1 SLRPR
6 RAGQCARTGTAGAV
20 SRRGARRHPGW
31 QLGAAGQ
38 RWLGPRSHRIA
49 SGFRAVRRRRLRAQ
63 GHATGARR
71 QRAAVCVR
79 TAHHHPRPGAA
90 GARLRAQPQARRH
103 RRARAQ
109 RGCHPVRAPAH
120 HVRLRHDAVSLGTVA
135 VARQRAELLL
145 GLGRGHAGRQPQ
157 LYGRQVE
164 GGRRHDRRH
173 AQRHQ
178 PRRFRRRQP
187 RARPRAAVRLLRGAA
202 LFPAQTMDSQ
212 LDTNQASLADFL
224 VRLSAGNLVAR
235 GRQMILSDT
244 QQAEGTGA
252 TLDDLFRRA
261 GVRRPDALAL
271 IDPPNGETI
280 TGGAPRRLTYAE
292 ADRAISALAAKLRRL
307 SLQTDMVVA
316 MQLANTVDSV
326 IALLGVLRAGMI
338 AAPLPLLWREQEMVA
353 ALSRIGAK
361 AIVTSSHVG
370 LAAQSEIAMQ
380 VAAELFPIRH
390 ICGFGRDLPDGVVP
404 LDDVFNPAPTE
415 FYQPSVRPGPAA
427 AHVAAITFD
436 VTGDGFVPVA
446 RSQSGLIAGGTLAL
460 HHGFDP
466 AVFAEQSRAHEPC
479 SVVLPGPALTLLA
492 DAGLFGGHI
501 KNILALWR
509 APEQLASAVPLQRDA
524 ALVDIASFDET
535 GLLPARRGPDGL
547 PAPIPHG
554 AFVAPA
560 GITAVGGYRF
570 RQREVDTVVAGA
582 RSPPGFL
589 GPPRRPS
596 RPALRR

>member
-1 SLRPR
+1 
-6 RAGQCARTGTAGAV
+6 
-20 SRRGARRHPGW
+20 
-31 QLGAAGQ
+31 
-38 RWLGPRSHRIA
+38 
-49 SGFRAVRRRRLRAQ
+49 
-63 GHATGARR
+63 
-71 QRAAVCVR
+71 
-79 TAHHHPRPGAA
+79 
-90 GARLRAQPQARRH
+90 
-103 RRARAQ
+103 
-109 RGCHPVRAPAH
+109 
-120 HVRLRHDAVSLGTVA
+120 
-135 VARQRAELLL
+135 
-145 GLGRGHAGRQPQ
+145 
-157 LYGRQVE
+157 
-164 GGRRHDRRH
+164 
-173 AQRHQ
+173 
-178 PRRFRRRQP
+178 
-187 RARPRAAVRLLRGAA
+187 
-202 LFPAQTMDSQ
+202 
-212 LDTNQASLADFL
+212 
-224 VRLSAGNLVAR
+224 
-235 GRQMILSDT
+235 MILSDT

-415 FYQPSVRPGPAA
+415 FYQPSVRPGSAA

-436 VTGDGFVPVA
+436 VTGDGLVPVA
-446 RSQSGLIAGGTLAL
+446 RSQNELIAGGLAVFREAGIAVNATILSTIPAASFAGIALTLMPWLLAGGTLAL

-479 SVVLPGPALTLLA
+479 SVVLPGPALAPLA
-492 DAGLFGGHI
+492 DAGLLGGYI

-509 APEQLASAVPLQRDA
+509 APEQLAAAVPWQRDA

-560 GITAVGGYRF
+560 GITTVGGYRF
-570 RQREVDTVVAGA
+570 CQREVDAVVAGA
-582 RSPPGFL
+582 DPAAVIVALPDAHL
-589 GPPRRPS
+589 GQRFAGSAQDGAALAAKLQARGVNSLIAAAFRPRGN
-596 RPALRR
+596 AA

>member
-1 SLRPR
+1 
-6 RAGQCARTGTAGAV
+6 
-20 SRRGARRHPGW
+20 
-31 QLGAAGQ
+31 
-38 RWLGPRSHRIA
+38 
-49 SGFRAVRRRRLRAQ
+49 
-63 GHATGARR
+63 
-71 QRAAVCVR
+71 
-79 TAHHHPRPGAA
+79 
-90 GARLRAQPQARRH
+90 
-103 RRARAQ
+103 
-109 RGCHPVRAPAH
+109 
-120 HVRLRHDAVSLGTVA
+120 
-135 VARQRAELLL
+135 
-145 GLGRGHAGRQPQ
+145 
-157 LYGRQVE
+157 
-164 GGRRHDRRH
+164 
-173 AQRHQ
+173 
-178 PRRFRRRQP
+178 
-187 RARPRAAVRLLRGAA
+187 
-202 LFPAQTMDSQ
+202 
-212 LDTNQASLADFL
+212 
-224 VRLSAGNLVAR
+224 
-235 GRQMILSDT
+235 MILSDT

-338 AAPLPLLWREQEMVA
+338 TAPLPLLWREQEMVA

-436 VTGDGFVPVA
+436 VTGDGLVPVA
-446 RSQSGLIAGGTLAL
+446 RSQSELIAGGLAVFREAGIAENATILSTIPAASFAGIALTLMPWLLAGGTLAL

-479 SVVLPGPALTLLA
+479 SVVLPGPALALLA
-492 DAGLFGGHI
+492 DAGLLGGHI

-509 APEQLASAVPLQRDA
+509 APEQLAAAVPWQRDA

-560 GITAVGGYRF
+560 GITTVGGYRF
-570 RQREVDTVVAGA
+570 CQREVDAVVAGA
-582 RSPPGFL
+582 DPAAVIVALPDAHLGQRFAGSAQDGAALAAKLQARGVNSLIAAAFL
-589 GPPRRPS
+589 PRGN
-596 RPALRR
+596 AA

>member
-1 SLRPR
+1 
-6 RAGQCARTGTAGAV
+6 
-20 SRRGARRHPGW
+20 
-31 QLGAAGQ
+31 
-38 RWLGPRSHRIA
+38 
-49 SGFRAVRRRRLRAQ
+49 
-63 GHATGARR
+63 
-71 QRAAVCVR
+71 
-79 TAHHHPRPGAA
+79 
-90 GARLRAQPQARRH
+90 
-103 RRARAQ
+103 
-109 RGCHPVRAPAH
+109 
-120 HVRLRHDAVSLGTVA
+120 
-135 VARQRAELLL
+135 
-145 GLGRGHAGRQPQ
+145 
-157 LYGRQVE
+157 
-164 GGRRHDRRH
+164 
-173 AQRHQ
+173 
-178 PRRFRRRQP
+178 
-187 RARPRAAVRLLRGAA
+187 
-202 LFPAQTMDSQ
+202 
-212 LDTNQASLADFL
+212 
-224 VRLSAGNLVAR
+224 
-235 GRQMILSDT
+235 MILSDT

-292 ADRAISALAAKLRRL
+292 ADRAISALAAKLRGL
-307 SLQTDMVVA
+307 GLQADTVVA
-316 MQLANTVDSV
+316 LQLANTVDSV

-370 LAAQSEIAMQ
+370 PAAQSTSFAEIAMR
-380 VAAELFPIRH
+380 AAVELFPIRH

-415 FYQPSVRPGPAA
+415 FYQPSVRPGSAA

-436 VTGDGFVPVA
+436 VTGDGLVPVA
-446 RSQSGLIAGGTLAL
+446 RSQSELIAGGLAVFREAGIAENATILSTIPAASFAGIALTLMPWLLAGGTLAL

-492 DAGLFGGHI
+492 DAGLLGGHI

-509 APEQLASAVPLQRDA
+509 APEQLAAAVPWQRDA
-524 ALVDIASFDET
+524 ELVDIASFDET

-560 GITAVGGYRF
+560 GITTVGGYRF
-570 RQREVDTVVAGA
+570 CQREVDAVVAGA
-582 RSPPGFL
+582 DPAAVIVALPDAHLGQRFAGSAQDGAALAAKLQARGVNLLIAAAFL
-589 GPPRRPS
+589 PRGN
-596 RPALRR
+596 AA

>member
-1 SLRPR
+1 
-6 RAGQCARTGTAGAV
+6 
-20 SRRGARRHPGW
+20 
-31 QLGAAGQ
+31 
-38 RWLGPRSHRIA
+38 
-49 SGFRAVRRRRLRAQ
+49 
-63 GHATGARR
+63 
-71 QRAAVCVR
+71 
-79 TAHHHPRPGAA
+79 
-90 GARLRAQPQARRH
+90 
-103 RRARAQ
+103 
-109 RGCHPVRAPAH
+109 
-120 HVRLRHDAVSLGTVA
+120 
-135 VARQRAELLL
+135 
-145 GLGRGHAGRQPQ
+145 
-157 LYGRQVE
+157 
-164 GGRRHDRRH
+164 
-173 AQRHQ
+173 
-178 PRRFRRRQP
+178 
-187 RARPRAAVRLLRGAA
+187 
-202 LFPAQTMDSQ
+202 
-212 LDTNQASLADFL
+212 
-224 VRLSAGNLVAR
+224 
-235 GRQMILSDT
+235 MILSDT

-446 RSQSGLIAGGTLAL
+446 RSQSELIAGGLAVFREAGIAENATILSTIPAVSFAGIALTLMPWLLAGGTLAL

-492 DAGLFGGHI
+492 DAGLLGGHI

-509 APEQLASAVPLQRDA
+509 APEQLASAVPWQRDA

-560 GITAVGGYRF
+560 GITTVGGYRF
-570 RQREVDTVVAGA
+570 CQREVDAVVAGA
-582 RSPPGFL
+582 DPAAVIVALPDAHLGQRFAGSAQDGAALAAKLQARGVNSLIAAAFL
-589 GPPRRPS
+589 PRGN
-596 RPALRR
+596 AA

>member
-1 SLRPR
+1 
-6 RAGQCARTGTAGAV
+6 
-20 SRRGARRHPGW
+20 
-31 QLGAAGQ
+31 
-38 RWLGPRSHRIA
+38 
-49 SGFRAVRRRRLRAQ
+49 
-63 GHATGARR
+63 
-71 QRAAVCVR
+71 
-79 TAHHHPRPGAA
+79 
-90 GARLRAQPQARRH
+90 
-103 RRARAQ
+103 
-109 RGCHPVRAPAH
+109 
-120 HVRLRHDAVSLGTVA
+120 
-135 VARQRAELLL
+135 
-145 GLGRGHAGRQPQ
+145 
-157 LYGRQVE
+157 
-164 GGRRHDRRH
+164 
-173 AQRHQ
+173 
-178 PRRFRRRQP
+178 
-187 RARPRAAVRLLRGAA
+187 
-202 LFPAQTMDSQ
+202 
-212 LDTNQASLADFL
+212 
-224 VRLSAGNLVAR
+224 
-235 GRQMILSDT
+235 MILSDT

-446 RSQSGLIAGGTLAL
+446 RSQSELIAGGFAAFREAGIAENATILSTIPAASFAGIALTLMPWLLAGGTLAL

-479 SVVLPGPALTLLA
+479 SVVLPGPALALLA
-492 DAGLFGGHI
+492 DAGLLGGHI

-509 APEQLASAVPLQRDA
+509 APEQLAAAVPWQRDA

-535 GLLPARRGPDGL
+535 GLLPAGRGPDGL

-560 GITAVGGYRF
+560 GITTVGGYRIC
-570 RQREVDTVVAGA
+570 QREVDAVVAGA
-582 RSPPGFL
+582 DPAAVIVALPDAHLGQRFAGSAQDGAALAAKLQARGVNSLIAAAFL
-589 GPPRRPS
+589 PRGN
-596 RPALRR
+596 AA

>member
-1 SLRPR
+1 
-6 RAGQCARTGTAGAV
+6 
-20 SRRGARRHPGW
+20 
-31 QLGAAGQ
+31 
-38 RWLGPRSHRIA
+38 
-49 SGFRAVRRRRLRAQ
+49 
-63 GHATGARR
+63 
-71 QRAAVCVR
+71 
-79 TAHHHPRPGAA
+79 
-90 GARLRAQPQARRH
+90 
-103 RRARAQ
+103 
-109 RGCHPVRAPAH
+109 
-120 HVRLRHDAVSLGTVA
+120 
-135 VARQRAELLL
+135 
-145 GLGRGHAGRQPQ
+145 
-157 LYGRQVE
+157 
-164 GGRRHDRRH
+164 
-173 AQRHQ
+173 
-178 PRRFRRRQP
+178 
-187 RARPRAAVRLLRGAA
+187 
-202 LFPAQTMDSQ
+202 
-212 LDTNQASLADFL
+212 
-224 VRLSAGNLVAR
+224 
-235 GRQMILSDT
+235 MILSDT

-370 LAAQSEIAMQ
+370 PAAQSEIAMQ

-436 VTGDGFVPVA
+436 VTGDGLVPVA
-446 RSQSGLIAGGTLAL
+446 RSQNELIAGGLAVFREAGIAEEATILSTIPAASFAGIVLTLMPWLLAGGTLAL

-479 SVVLPGPALTLLA
+479 SVVLPGPALAPLA
-492 DAGLFGGHI
+492 DAGLFGGYI

-509 APEQLASAVPLQRDA
+509 APEELAAAVPWQRDA

-560 GITAVGGYRF
+560 GITTVGGYRF
-570 RQREVDTVVAGA
+570 RQREVDAVVAGA
-582 RSPPGFL
+582 NPAAVIVALPDAHL
-589 GPPRRPS
+589 GQRFAGSAQDGAALAAKLQARGVNSLIAAAFRPRGN
-596 RPALRR
+596 AA

>member
-1 SLRPR
+1 
-6 RAGQCARTGTAGAV
+6 
-20 SRRGARRHPGW
+20 
-31 QLGAAGQ
+31 
-38 RWLGPRSHRIA
+38 
-49 SGFRAVRRRRLRAQ
+49 
-63 GHATGARR
+63 
-71 QRAAVCVR
+71 
-79 TAHHHPRPGAA
+79 
-90 GARLRAQPQARRH
+90 
-103 RRARAQ
+103 
-109 RGCHPVRAPAH
+109 
-120 HVRLRHDAVSLGTVA
+120 
-135 VARQRAELLL
+135 
-145 GLGRGHAGRQPQ
+145 
-157 LYGRQVE
+157 
-164 GGRRHDRRH
+164 
-173 AQRHQ
+173 
-178 PRRFRRRQP
+178 
-187 RARPRAAVRLLRGAA
+187 
-202 LFPAQTMDSQ
+202 
-212 LDTNQASLADFL
+212 
-224 VRLSAGNLVAR
+224 
-235 GRQMILSDT
+235 MILSDT

-446 RSQSGLIAGGTLAL
+446 RSQSELIAGGFAAFREAGIAENATILSTIPAASFAGIALTLMPWLLAGGTLAL

-479 SVVLPGPALTLLA
+479 SVVLPGPALALLA
-492 DAGLFGGHI
+492 DAGLLGGHI

-509 APEQLASAVPLQRDA
+509 APEQLAAAVPWQRDA

-560 GITAVGGYRF
+560 GITTVGGYRF
-570 RQREVDTVVAGA
+570 RQREVDAVVAGA
-582 RSPPGFL
+582 DPAAVIVALPDAHLGQRFAGSAQDGAALAAKLQARGVNSLIAAAFL
-589 GPPRRPS
+589 PRGN
-596 RPALRR
+596 AA

>member
-1 SLRPR
+1 
-6 RAGQCARTGTAGAV
+6 
-20 SRRGARRHPGW
+20 
-31 QLGAAGQ
+31 
-38 RWLGPRSHRIA
+38 
-49 SGFRAVRRRRLRAQ
+49 
-63 GHATGARR
+63 
-71 QRAAVCVR
+71 
-79 TAHHHPRPGAA
+79 
-90 GARLRAQPQARRH
+90 
-103 RRARAQ
+103 
-109 RGCHPVRAPAH
+109 
-120 HVRLRHDAVSLGTVA
+120 
-135 VARQRAELLL
+135 
-145 GLGRGHAGRQPQ
+145 
-157 LYGRQVE
+157 
-164 GGRRHDRRH
+164 
-173 AQRHQ
+173 
-178 PRRFRRRQP
+178 
-187 RARPRAAVRLLRGAA
+187 
-202 LFPAQTMDSQ
+202 
-212 LDTNQASLADFL
+212 
-224 VRLSAGNLVAR
+224 
-235 GRQMILSDT
+235 MILSDT

-436 VTGDGFVPVA
+436 VTGDGLVPVA
-446 RSQSGLIAGGTLAL
+446 RSQSELIAGGLAVFREAGIAENATILSTIPAASFAGIALTLMPWLLAGGTLAL

-479 SVVLPGPALTLLA
+479 SVVLPGPALALLA
-492 DAGLFGGHI
+492 DAGLLGGHI
-501 KNILALWR
+501 KNILALWH
-509 APEQLASAVPLQRDA
+509 APEQLAAAVPWQRDA

-554 AFVAPA
+554 AFVAPV
-560 GITAVGGYRF
+560 GITTVGGYRF
-570 RQREVDTVVAGA
+570 RQREVDAVVAGA
-582 RSPPGFL
+582 DPAAVIVALPDAHLCQRFAGSAQDGAALAAKLQARGVNSLIAAAFL
-589 GPPRRPS
+589 PRGNAACSSLFP
-596 RPALRR
+596 

>member
-1 SLRPR
+1 
-6 RAGQCARTGTAGAV
+6 
-20 SRRGARRHPGW
+20 
-31 QLGAAGQ
+31 
-38 RWLGPRSHRIA
+38 
-49 SGFRAVRRRRLRAQ
+49 
-63 GHATGARR
+63 
-71 QRAAVCVR
+71 
-79 TAHHHPRPGAA
+79 
-90 GARLRAQPQARRH
+90 
-103 RRARAQ
+103 
-109 RGCHPVRAPAH
+109 
-120 HVRLRHDAVSLGTVA
+120 
-135 VARQRAELLL
+135 
-145 GLGRGHAGRQPQ
+145 
-157 LYGRQVE
+157 
-164 GGRRHDRRH
+164 
-173 AQRHQ
+173 
-178 PRRFRRRQP
+178 
-187 RARPRAAVRLLRGAA
+187 
-202 LFPAQTMDSQ
+202 
-212 LDTNQASLADFL
+212 
-224 VRLSAGNLVAR
+224 
-235 GRQMILSDT
+235 MILSDT

-271 IDPPNGETI
+271 IDPPSGETI

-436 VTGDGFVPVA
+436 VTGDGLVPVA
-446 RSQSGLIAGGTLAL
+446 RSQSELIAGGLAVFREAVIAENATILSTIPAASFAGIALTLMPWLLAGGTLAL

-479 SVVLPGPALTLLA
+479 SVVLPGPALALLA
-492 DAGLFGGHI
+492 DAGLLGGHI
-501 KNILALWR
+501 KNILALWH
-509 APEQLASAVPLQRDA
+509 APEQLAAAVPWQRDA

-560 GITAVGGYRF
+560 GITTVGGYRF
-570 RQREVDTVVAGA
+570 CQREVDAVVAGA
-582 RSPPGFL
+582 DPAAVIVALPDAHLGQRFAGSAQDGAALAAKLQARGVNSLIAAAFL
-589 GPPRRPS
+589 PRGN
-596 RPALRR
+596 AA

>member
-1 SLRPR
+1 
-6 RAGQCARTGTAGAV
+6 
-20 SRRGARRHPGW
+20 
-31 QLGAAGQ
+31 
-38 RWLGPRSHRIA
+38 
-49 SGFRAVRRRRLRAQ
+49 
-63 GHATGARR
+63 
-71 QRAAVCVR
+71 
-79 TAHHHPRPGAA
+79 
-90 GARLRAQPQARRH
+90 
-103 RRARAQ
+103 
-109 RGCHPVRAPAH
+109 
-120 HVRLRHDAVSLGTVA
+120 
-135 VARQRAELLL
+135 
-145 GLGRGHAGRQPQ
+145 
-157 LYGRQVE
+157 
-164 GGRRHDRRH
+164 
-173 AQRHQ
+173 
-178 PRRFRRRQP
+178 
-187 RARPRAAVRLLRGAA
+187 
-202 LFPAQTMDSQ
+202 
-212 LDTNQASLADFL
+212 
-224 VRLSAGNLVAR
+224 
-235 GRQMILSDT
+235 MILSDT

-436 VTGDGFVPVA
+436 VTGDGLVPVA
-446 RSQSGLIAGGTLAL
+446 RSQSELIAGGLAVFREAGIAENATILSTIPAASFAGIALTLMPWLLAGGTLAL

-479 SVVLPGPALTLLA
+479 SVVLPGPALALLT
-492 DAGLFGGHI
+492 DAGLLGGHI

-509 APEQLASAVPLQRDA
+509 APEQLAAAVPWQRDA

-560 GITAVGGYRF
+560 GITTVGGYRF
-570 RQREVDTVVAGA
+570 CQREVDAVVAGA
-582 RSPPGFL
+582 DPAAVIVALPDAHL
-589 GPPRRPS
+589 GQRFAGSAQDGAALAAKFQARGVNSLIAAAFRPRGN
-596 RPALRR
+596 AA

>member
-1 SLRPR
+1 
-6 RAGQCARTGTAGAV
+6 
-20 SRRGARRHPGW
+20 
-31 QLGAAGQ
+31 
-38 RWLGPRSHRIA
+38 
-49 SGFRAVRRRRLRAQ
+49 
-63 GHATGARR
+63 
-71 QRAAVCVR
+71 
-79 TAHHHPRPGAA
+79 
-90 GARLRAQPQARRH
+90 
-103 RRARAQ
+103 
-109 RGCHPVRAPAH
+109 
-120 HVRLRHDAVSLGTVA
+120 
-135 VARQRAELLL
+135 
-145 GLGRGHAGRQPQ
+145 
-157 LYGRQVE
+157 
-164 GGRRHDRRH
+164 
-173 AQRHQ
+173 
-178 PRRFRRRQP
+178 
-187 RARPRAAVRLLRGAA
+187 
-202 LFPAQTMDSQ
+202 
-212 LDTNQASLADFL
+212 
-224 VRLSAGNLVAR
+224 
-235 GRQMILSDT
+235 MILSDT

-436 VTGDGFVPVA
+436 VTGDGLVPVA
-446 RSQSGLIAGGTLAL
+446 RSQSELIAGGLAVFREAGIAENATILSTIPAASFAGIALTLMPWLLAGGTLAL

-479 SVVLPGPALTLLA
+479 SVVLPGPALALLA
-492 DAGLFGGHI
+492 DAGLLGGHI
-501 KNILALWR
+501 KNILALWH
-509 APEQLASAVPLQRDA
+509 APEQLAAAVPWQRDA

-547 PAPIPHG
+547 PAPSPHG

-560 GITAVGGYRF
+560 GITTVGGYRF
-570 RQREVDTVVAGA
+570 CQREVDAVVAGA
-582 RSPPGFL
+582 DPAAVIVALPDAHLGQRFAGSAQDSTALAATLQARGVNALIAGAFL
-589 GPPRRPS
+589 PRGN
-596 RPALRR
+596 AA

>member
-1 SLRPR
+1 
-6 RAGQCARTGTAGAV
+6 
-20 SRRGARRHPGW
+20 
-31 QLGAAGQ
+31 
-38 RWLGPRSHRIA
+38 
-49 SGFRAVRRRRLRAQ
+49 
-63 GHATGARR
+63 
-71 QRAAVCVR
+71 
-79 TAHHHPRPGAA
+79 
-90 GARLRAQPQARRH
+90 
-103 RRARAQ
+103 
-109 RGCHPVRAPAH
+109 
-120 HVRLRHDAVSLGTVA
+120 
-135 VARQRAELLL
+135 
-145 GLGRGHAGRQPQ
+145 
-157 LYGRQVE
+157 
-164 GGRRHDRRH
+164 
-173 AQRHQ
+173 
-178 PRRFRRRQP
+178 
-187 RARPRAAVRLLRGAA
+187 
-202 LFPAQTMDSQ
+202 
-212 LDTNQASLADFL
+212 
-224 VRLSAGNLVAR
+224 
-235 GRQMILSDT
+235 MILSDT

-280 TGGAPRRLTYAE
+280 TGSAPRRLTYAE

-436 VTGDGFVPVA
+436 VTGDGLVPVA
-446 RSQSGLIAGGTLAL
+446 RSQSELIAGGLAVFREAFIAENATILSTIPAASFAGIALTLMPWLLAGGTLAL

-479 SVVLPGPALTLLA
+479 SVVLPGPALALLA
-492 DAGLFGGHI
+492 DAGLLGGHI

-509 APEQLASAVPLQRDA
+509 APEQLAAAVPWQRDA

-560 GITAVGGYRF
+560 GITTVGGYRF
-570 RQREVDTVVAGA
+570 CQREVDAVVAGA
-582 RSPPGFL
+582 DPAAVIVALPDAHLGQRFAGSAQDGAALAAKLQARGVNLLIAAAFL
-589 GPPRRPS
+589 PRGN
-596 RPALRR
+596 AA

>member
-1 SLRPR
+1 
-6 RAGQCARTGTAGAV
+6 
-20 SRRGARRHPGW
+20 
-31 QLGAAGQ
+31 
-38 RWLGPRSHRIA
+38 
-49 SGFRAVRRRRLRAQ
+49 
-63 GHATGARR
+63 
-71 QRAAVCVR
+71 
-79 TAHHHPRPGAA
+79 
-90 GARLRAQPQARRH
+90 
-103 RRARAQ
+103 
-109 RGCHPVRAPAH
+109 
-120 HVRLRHDAVSLGTVA
+120 
-135 VARQRAELLL
+135 
-145 GLGRGHAGRQPQ
+145 
-157 LYGRQVE
+157 
-164 GGRRHDRRH
+164 
-173 AQRHQ
+173 
-178 PRRFRRRQP
+178 
-187 RARPRAAVRLLRGAA
+187 
-202 LFPAQTMDSQ
+202 
-212 LDTNQASLADFL
+212 
-224 VRLSAGNLVAR
+224 
-235 GRQMILSDT
+235 MILSDT

-436 VTGDGFVPVA
+436 VTGDGLVPVA
-446 RSQSGLIAGGTLAL
+446 RSQSELIAGGLAVFREAGIAENATILSTIPAASFAGIALTLMPWLFAGGTLAL

-479 SVVLPGPALTLLA
+479 TVVLPGPALTPLA
-492 DAGLFGGHI
+492 DAGLLGGHI

-509 APEQLASAVPLQRDA
+509 APEQLAAAVPWQRDA

-535 GLLPARRGPDGL
+535 GLLPARRGPNGL

-560 GITAVGGYRF
+560 GITTVGGYRF
-570 RQREVDTVVAGA
+570 CQREVDAVVAGA
-582 RSPPGFL
+582 DPAAVIVALPDAHLGQRFAGSAQDGAALAAKLQARGVNSLIAAAFL
-589 GPPRRPS
+589 PRGN
-596 RPALRR
+596 AA

>member
-1 SLRPR
+1 
-6 RAGQCARTGTAGAV
+6 
-20 SRRGARRHPGW
+20 
-31 QLGAAGQ
+31 
-38 RWLGPRSHRIA
+38 
-49 SGFRAVRRRRLRAQ
+49 
-63 GHATGARR
+63 
-71 QRAAVCVR
+71 
-79 TAHHHPRPGAA
+79 
-90 GARLRAQPQARRH
+90 
-103 RRARAQ
+103 
-109 RGCHPVRAPAH
+109 
-120 HVRLRHDAVSLGTVA
+120 
-135 VARQRAELLL
+135 
-145 GLGRGHAGRQPQ
+145 
-157 LYGRQVE
+157 
-164 GGRRHDRRH
+164 
-173 AQRHQ
+173 
-178 PRRFRRRQP
+178 
-187 RARPRAAVRLLRGAA
+187 
-202 LFPAQTMDSQ
+202 
-212 LDTNQASLADFL
+212 
-224 VRLSAGNLVAR
+224 
-235 GRQMILSDT
+235 MILSDT

-415 FYQPSVRPGPAA
+415 FYQPSVRPGSAA

-436 VTGDGFVPVA
+436 VTGDGLVPVA
-446 RSQSGLIAGGTLAL
+446 RSQNELIAGGLAVFREAGIAVNATILSTIPAASFAGIALTLMPWLLAGGTLEL

-479 SVVLPGPALTLLA
+479 SVVLPGPALAPLA
-492 DAGLFGGHI
+492 DAGLLGGYI

-509 APEQLASAVPLQRDA
+509 APEQLAAAVPWQRDA

-560 GITAVGGYRF
+560 GITTVGGYRF
-570 RQREVDTVVAGA
+570 RQREVDAVVAGA
-582 RSPPGFL
+582 NPAAVIVALPDAHL
-589 GPPRRPS
+589 GQRFAGSAQDGAALAAKLQARGVNSLIAAAFRPRGN
-596 RPALRR
+596 AA

>member
-1 SLRPR
+1 
-6 RAGQCARTGTAGAV
+6 
-20 SRRGARRHPGW
+20 
-31 QLGAAGQ
+31 
-38 RWLGPRSHRIA
+38 
-49 SGFRAVRRRRLRAQ
+49 
-63 GHATGARR
+63 
-71 QRAAVCVR
+71 
-79 TAHHHPRPGAA
+79 
-90 GARLRAQPQARRH
+90 
-103 RRARAQ
+103 
-109 RGCHPVRAPAH
+109 
-120 HVRLRHDAVSLGTVA
+120 
-135 VARQRAELLL
+135 
-145 GLGRGHAGRQPQ
+145 
-157 LYGRQVE
+157 
-164 GGRRHDRRH
+164 
-173 AQRHQ
+173 
-178 PRRFRRRQP
+178 
-187 RARPRAAVRLLRGAA
+187 
-202 LFPAQTMDSQ
+202 
-212 LDTNQASLADFL
+212 
-224 VRLSAGNLVAR
+224 
-235 GRQMILSDT
+235 MILSDT

-280 TGGAPRRLTYAE
+280 TGSAPRRLTYAE

-370 LAAQSEIAMQ
+370 LAAQSTSFAEIAMQ

-436 VTGDGFVPVA
+436 VTGDGLVPVA
-446 RSQSGLIAGGTLAL
+446 RSQSELIAGGLAVFREAFIAENATILSTIPAASFAGIALTLMPWLLAGGTMAL

-479 SVVLPGPALTLLA
+479 SVVLPGPALALLA
-492 DAGLFGGHI
+492 DAGLLGGHI

-509 APEQLASAVPLQRDA
+509 APEQLAAAVPWQRDA

-560 GITAVGGYRF
+560 GITTVGGYRF
-570 RQREVDTVVAGA
+570 CQREVDAVVAGA
-582 RSPPGFL
+582 DPAAVIVALPDAHLGQRFAGSAQDGAALAAKLQARGVNLLIAAAFL
-589 GPPRRPS
+589 PRGN
-596 RPALRR
+596 AA

>member
-1 SLRPR
+1 
-6 RAGQCARTGTAGAV
+6 
-20 SRRGARRHPGW
+20 
-31 QLGAAGQ
+31 
-38 RWLGPRSHRIA
+38 
-49 SGFRAVRRRRLRAQ
+49 
-63 GHATGARR
+63 
-71 QRAAVCVR
+71 
-79 TAHHHPRPGAA
+79 
-90 GARLRAQPQARRH
+90 
-103 RRARAQ
+103 
-109 RGCHPVRAPAH
+109 
-120 HVRLRHDAVSLGTVA
+120 
-135 VARQRAELLL
+135 
-145 GLGRGHAGRQPQ
+145 
-157 LYGRQVE
+157 
-164 GGRRHDRRH
+164 
-173 AQRHQ
+173 
-178 PRRFRRRQP
+178 
-187 RARPRAAVRLLRGAA
+187 
-202 LFPAQTMDSQ
+202 
-212 LDTNQASLADFL
+212 
-224 VRLSAGNLVAR
+224 
-235 GRQMILSDT
+235 MILSDT

-436 VTGDGFVPVA
+436 VTGDGLVPVA
-446 RSQSGLIAGGTLAL
+446 RSQSELIAGGLAVFREAVIAENATILSTIPAASFAGIALTLMPWLFAGGTLAL

-479 SVVLPGPALTLLA
+479 SVVLPGPALALLA
-492 DAGLFGGHI
+492 DAGLLGGHI

-509 APEQLASAVPLQRDA
+509 APEQLAAAVPWQRDA

-560 GITAVGGYRF
+560 GITTVGGYRF
-570 RQREVDTVVAGA
+570 CQREVDAVVAGA
-582 RSPPGFL
+582 DPAAVIVALPDAHLGQRFAGSAQDGAALAAKLQARGVNLLIAAAFL
-589 GPPRRPS
+589 PRGN
-596 RPALRR
+596 AA

>member
-1 SLRPR
+1 
-6 RAGQCARTGTAGAV
+6 
-20 SRRGARRHPGW
+20 
-31 QLGAAGQ
+31 
-38 RWLGPRSHRIA
+38 
-49 SGFRAVRRRRLRAQ
+49 
-63 GHATGARR
+63 
-71 QRAAVCVR
+71 
-79 TAHHHPRPGAA
+79 
-90 GARLRAQPQARRH
+90 
-103 RRARAQ
+103 
-109 RGCHPVRAPAH
+109 
-120 HVRLRHDAVSLGTVA
+120 
-135 VARQRAELLL
+135 
-145 GLGRGHAGRQPQ
+145 
-157 LYGRQVE
+157 
-164 GGRRHDRRH
+164 
-173 AQRHQ
+173 
-178 PRRFRRRQP
+178 
-187 RARPRAAVRLLRGAA
+187 
-202 LFPAQTMDSQ
+202 
-212 LDTNQASLADFL
+212 
-224 VRLSAGNLVAR
+224 
-235 GRQMILSDT
+235 MILSDT

-436 VTGDGFVPVA
+436 VTGDGLVPVA
-446 RSQSGLIAGGTLAL
+446 RSQSELIAGGLAVFREAGIAENATILSTIPAVSFAGIALTLMPWLLAGGTLAL

-492 DAGLFGGHI
+492 DAGLLGGHI

-509 APEQLASAVPLQRDA
+509 APEQLAAAVPWQRDA
-524 ALVDIASFDET
+524 ELVDIASFDET

-560 GITAVGGYRF
+560 GITTVGGYRF
-570 RQREVDTVVAGA
+570 CQREVDAVVAGA
-582 RSPPGFL
+582 DPAAVIVALPDAHLGQRFAGSAQDGAAVAAKLQARGVNSLIAAAFL
-589 GPPRRPS
+589 PRGN
-596 RPALRR
+596 AA

>member
-1 SLRPR
+1 
-6 RAGQCARTGTAGAV
+6 
-20 SRRGARRHPGW
+20 
-31 QLGAAGQ
+31 
-38 RWLGPRSHRIA
+38 
-49 SGFRAVRRRRLRAQ
+49 
-63 GHATGARR
+63 
-71 QRAAVCVR
+71 
-79 TAHHHPRPGAA
+79 
-90 GARLRAQPQARRH
+90 
-103 RRARAQ
+103 
-109 RGCHPVRAPAH
+109 
-120 HVRLRHDAVSLGTVA
+120 
-135 VARQRAELLL
+135 
-145 GLGRGHAGRQPQ
+145 
-157 LYGRQVE
+157 
-164 GGRRHDRRH
+164 
-173 AQRHQ
+173 
-178 PRRFRRRQP
+178 
-187 RARPRAAVRLLRGAA
+187 
-202 LFPAQTMDSQ
+202 
-212 LDTNQASLADFL
+212 
-224 VRLSAGNLVAR
+224 
-235 GRQMILSDT
+235 MILSDT

-446 RSQSGLIAGGTLAL
+446 RSQSELIAGGLAVFREAGIAENATILSTIPAASFAGIALTLMPWLLAGGTMAL

-492 DAGLFGGHI
+492 DAGLLGGYI

-509 APEQLASAVPLQRDA
+509 APEQLAAAVPWQRDA

-560 GITAVGGYRF
+560 GITTVGGYRF
-570 RQREVDTVVAGA
+570 CQREVDAVVAGA
-582 RSPPGFL
+582 DPAAVIVALPDAHLGQRFAGSAQDGAALAAKLQARGVNSLIAAAFL
-589 GPPRRPS
+589 PRGN
-596 RPALRR
+596 AA

>member
-1 SLRPR
+1 
-6 RAGQCARTGTAGAV
+6 
-20 SRRGARRHPGW
+20 
-31 QLGAAGQ
+31 
-38 RWLGPRSHRIA
+38 
-49 SGFRAVRRRRLRAQ
+49 
-63 GHATGARR
+63 
-71 QRAAVCVR
+71 
-79 TAHHHPRPGAA
+79 
-90 GARLRAQPQARRH
+90 
-103 RRARAQ
+103 
-109 RGCHPVRAPAH
+109 
-120 HVRLRHDAVSLGTVA
+120 
-135 VARQRAELLL
+135 
-145 GLGRGHAGRQPQ
+145 
-157 LYGRQVE
+157 
-164 GGRRHDRRH
+164 
-173 AQRHQ
+173 
-178 PRRFRRRQP
+178 
-187 RARPRAAVRLLRGAA
+187 
-202 LFPAQTMDSQ
+202 
-212 LDTNQASLADFL
+212 
-224 VRLSAGNLVAR
+224 
-235 GRQMILSDT
+235 MILSDT

-436 VTGDGFVPVA
+436 VTGDGLVPVA
-446 RSQSGLIAGGTLAL
+446 RSQSELIAGGLAVFREAGIAENATILSTIPAASFAGIALTLMPWLLAGGTLAL

-479 SVVLPGPALTLLA
+479 SVVLPGPALAPLA
-492 DAGLFGGHI
+492 DAGLFGGYI

-509 APEQLASAVPLQRDA
+509 APEQLAAAVPWQRDA

-560 GITAVGGYRF
+560 GIITVGGYRF
-570 RQREVDTVVAGA
+570 RQREVDAVVAGA
-582 RSPPGFL
+582 DPAAVIVALPDAHL
-589 GPPRRPS
+589 GQRFAGSAQDGAAVAAKLQARGVNSLIAAAFRPRGN
-596 RPALRR
+596 AA

>member
-1 SLRPR
+1 
-6 RAGQCARTGTAGAV
+6 
-20 SRRGARRHPGW
+20 
-31 QLGAAGQ
+31 
-38 RWLGPRSHRIA
+38 
-49 SGFRAVRRRRLRAQ
+49 
-63 GHATGARR
+63 
-71 QRAAVCVR
+71 
-79 TAHHHPRPGAA
+79 
-90 GARLRAQPQARRH
+90 
-103 RRARAQ
+103 
-109 RGCHPVRAPAH
+109 
-120 HVRLRHDAVSLGTVA
+120 
-135 VARQRAELLL
+135 
-145 GLGRGHAGRQPQ
+145 
-157 LYGRQVE
+157 
-164 GGRRHDRRH
+164 
-173 AQRHQ
+173 
-178 PRRFRRRQP
+178 
-187 RARPRAAVRLLRGAA
+187 
-202 LFPAQTMDSQ
+202 
-212 LDTNQASLADFL
+212 
-224 VRLSAGNLVAR
+224 
-235 GRQMILSDT
+235 MILSDT

-436 VTGDGFVPVA
+436 VTGDGLVPVA
-446 RSQSGLIAGGTLAL
+446 RSQSELIAGGLAVFREAGIAENATILSTIPAASFAGIALTLMPWLLAGGTLAL

-479 SVVLPGPALTLLA
+479 SVVLPGPALALLA
-492 DAGLFGGHI
+492 DAGLLGGHI

-509 APEQLASAVPLQRDA
+509 APEQLAAAVPWQRDA

-535 GLLPARRGPDGL
+535 VLLPARRGPDGL

-554 AFVAPA
+554 SFVAPA
-560 GITAVGGYRF
+560 GITTVGGYRF
-570 RQREVDTVVAGA
+570 CQREVDAVVAGA
-582 RSPPGFL
+582 DPAAVIVALPDAHLGQRFAGSAQDGAALAAKLQARGVNSLIAAAFL
-589 GPPRRPS
+589 PRGN
-596 RPALRR
+596 AA

>member
-1 SLRPR
+1 
-6 RAGQCARTGTAGAV
+6 
-20 SRRGARRHPGW
+20 
-31 QLGAAGQ
+31 
-38 RWLGPRSHRIA
+38 
-49 SGFRAVRRRRLRAQ
+49 
-63 GHATGARR
+63 
-71 QRAAVCVR
+71 
-79 TAHHHPRPGAA
+79 
-90 GARLRAQPQARRH
+90 
-103 RRARAQ
+103 
-109 RGCHPVRAPAH
+109 
-120 HVRLRHDAVSLGTVA
+120 
-135 VARQRAELLL
+135 
-145 GLGRGHAGRQPQ
+145 
-157 LYGRQVE
+157 
-164 GGRRHDRRH
+164 
-173 AQRHQ
+173 
-178 PRRFRRRQP
+178 
-187 RARPRAAVRLLRGAA
+187 
-202 LFPAQTMDSQ
+202 
-212 LDTNQASLADFL
+212 
-224 VRLSAGNLVAR
+224 
-235 GRQMILSDT
+235 MILSDT

-446 RSQSGLIAGGTLAL
+446 RSQSELIAGGLAVFREAGIAENATILSTIPAASFAGIALTLMPWLLAGGTLAL

-492 DAGLFGGHI
+492 DAGLLGGHI

-509 APEQLASAVPLQRDA
+509 APEQLASAVPWQRDA

-560 GITAVGGYRF
+560 GITTVGGYRF
-570 RQREVDTVVAGA
+570 CQREVDAVVAGA
-582 RSPPGFL
+582 DPAAVIVALPDAHLGQRFAGSAQDGAALAAKLQARGVNLLIAAAFL
-589 GPPRRPS
+589 PRGN
-596 RPALRR
+596 AA

>member
-1 SLRPR
+1 
-6 RAGQCARTGTAGAV
+6 
-20 SRRGARRHPGW
+20 
-31 QLGAAGQ
+31 
-38 RWLGPRSHRIA
+38 
-49 SGFRAVRRRRLRAQ
+49 
-63 GHATGARR
+63 
-71 QRAAVCVR
+71 
-79 TAHHHPRPGAA
+79 
-90 GARLRAQPQARRH
+90 
-103 RRARAQ
+103 
-109 RGCHPVRAPAH
+109 
-120 HVRLRHDAVSLGTVA
+120 
-135 VARQRAELLL
+135 
-145 GLGRGHAGRQPQ
+145 
-157 LYGRQVE
+157 
-164 GGRRHDRRH
+164 
-173 AQRHQ
+173 
-178 PRRFRRRQP
+178 
-187 RARPRAAVRLLRGAA
+187 
-202 LFPAQTMDSQ
+202 
-212 LDTNQASLADFL
+212 
-224 VRLSAGNLVAR
+224 
-235 GRQMILSDT
+235 MILSDT

-415 FYQPSVRPGPAA
+415 FYQPSARPGPAA

-436 VTGDGFVPVA
+436 VTGDGLVPVA
-446 RSQSGLIAGGTLAL
+446 RSQSELIAGGLAVFREAGIAENATILSTIPAASFAGIALTLMPWLLAGGTLAL

-479 SVVLPGPALTLLA
+479 SVVLPGPALALLT
-492 DAGLFGGHI
+492 DAGLLGGHI

-509 APEQLASAVPLQRDA
+509 APEQLAAAVPWQRDA

-560 GITAVGGYRF
+560 GITTVGGYRF
-570 RQREVDTVVAGA
+570 CQREVDAVVAGA
-582 RSPPGFL
+582 DPAAVIVALPDAHL
-589 GPPRRPS
+589 GQRFAGSAQDGAALAAKLQARGVNSLIAAAFRPRGN
-596 RPALRR
+596 AA

>member
-1 SLRPR
+1 
-6 RAGQCARTGTAGAV
+6 
-20 SRRGARRHPGW
+20 
-31 QLGAAGQ
+31 
-38 RWLGPRSHRIA
+38 
-49 SGFRAVRRRRLRAQ
+49 
-63 GHATGARR
+63 
-71 QRAAVCVR
+71 
-79 TAHHHPRPGAA
+79 
-90 GARLRAQPQARRH
+90 
-103 RRARAQ
+103 
-109 RGCHPVRAPAH
+109 
-120 HVRLRHDAVSLGTVA
+120 
-135 VARQRAELLL
+135 
-145 GLGRGHAGRQPQ
+145 
-157 LYGRQVE
+157 
-164 GGRRHDRRH
+164 
-173 AQRHQ
+173 
-178 PRRFRRRQP
+178 
-187 RARPRAAVRLLRGAA
+187 
-202 LFPAQTMDSQ
+202 
-212 LDTNQASLADFL
+212 
-224 VRLSAGNLVAR
+224 
-235 GRQMILSDT
+235 MILSDT

-446 RSQSGLIAGGTLAL
+446 RSQSELIAGGLAVFREAGIAENATILSTIPAASFAGIALTLMPWLLAGGTLAL

-479 SVVLPGPALTLLA
+479 SVVLPGPALAPLA
-492 DAGLFGGHI
+492 DAGLLGGYI

-509 APEQLASAVPLQRDA
+509 APEQLAAAVPWQRDA

-560 GITAVGGYRF
+560 GITTVGGYRF
-570 RQREVDTVVAGA
+570 CQREVDAVVAGA
-582 RSPPGFL
+582 DPAAVIVALPDAHLGQRFAGSAQDGAALAAKLQARGVNSLIAAAFL
-589 GPPRRPS
+589 PRGN
-596 RPALRR
+596 AA